1 MKSSL
6 LNSRLS
12 LFLSTLIV
20 ILLASPLR
28 GQTTRSYVPAL
39 KASGGADLGLA
50 LVNPT
55 LTEAKVTLTAIS
67 YDGVIIQ
74 NDTVTN
80 PVSLTLPGSGQIALR
95 AAELFGSGISDQAG
109 WVEISSS
116 TPAVKGF
123 FLAFDSGLSFIDGA
137 ELSKP
142 AWRLVFPKVSNVGS
156 PTELSLVNTASQAIQ
171 GTISLYRNDG
181 QLFAAHEMNLPAL
194 SGFNSS
200 IDELVPSAVGF
211 EGYAV
216 VETGGADSGSL
227 IGFETYRNRSD
238 IALIRAF
245 PESARLRKG
254 FLAHLASQ
262 GGYSTT
268 LMMVNSSDQSQV
280 LEITAAGLQVAGSA
294 RNPSSVSVLRTLAP
308 NARLEERV
316 DQMFNLSGEESID
329 GYIRFETQTD
339 SPGVFAFLD
348 YGTTDGIVLSAVEA
362 QGEAIR
368 I

>member
-6 LNSRLS
+6 PNSRLP
-12 LFLSTLIV
+12 LFPSTLLIV
-20 ILLASPLR
+20 ILLALPLR

-80 PVSLTLPGSGQIALR
+80 PVSVTLPASGQVALR
-95 AAELFGSGISDQAG
+95 TAELFGSGISGQAG
-109 WVEISSS
+109 WVEISAS

-123 FLAFDSGLSFIDGA
+123 FLSFDSGLSFIDGA
-137 ELSKP
+137 DLARP
-142 AWRLVFPKVSNVGS
+142 AGRLVFAKVSASGS
-156 PTELSLVNTASQAIQ
+156 PTELSLVNTASHAVQ
-171 GTISLYRNDG
+171 GTIALYRNDG
-181 QLFAAHEMNLPAL
+181 QLFAAHEMNVPAL

-200 IDELVPSAVGF
+200 ILELVPGAVGF

-216 VETGGADSGSL
+216 VQAADAEAGSL

-245 PESARLRKG
+245 PESARLRRG
-254 FLAHLASQ
+254 FLAHLA
-262 GGYSTT
+262 
-268 LMMVNSSDQSQV
+268 V
-280 LEITAAGLQVAGSA
+280 
-294 RNPSSVSVLRTLAP
+294 
-308 NARLEERV
+308 
-316 DQMFNLSGEESID
+316 
-329 GYIRFETQTD
+329 
-339 SPGVFAFLD
+339 
-348 YGTTDGIVLSAVEA
+348 
-362 QGEAIR
+362 
-368 I
+368 